1 MRNGSYEH
9 SSVETVAQK
18 FPEARVYVRKARL
31 NTTYRLALHD
41 AAVAAPVVPDAL
53 LAQTEI
59 ETRRRRE
66 ERRAAARMAEDA
78 LAIEI
83 AEDPAEFLLI

>member
-9 SSVETVAQK
+9 SSVETVAQP
-18 FPEARVYVRKARL
+18 FPEARVAVRKARL
-31 NTTYRLALHD
+31 NTTYRLASYD
-41 AAVAAPVVPDAL
+41 AAAVASVVSDKL

>member
-9 SSVETVAQK
+9 SPVETVAQT

-31 NTTYRLALHD
+31 NTAYRLSLHN
-41 AAVAAPVVPDAL
+41 AAAAAPVVPDKL